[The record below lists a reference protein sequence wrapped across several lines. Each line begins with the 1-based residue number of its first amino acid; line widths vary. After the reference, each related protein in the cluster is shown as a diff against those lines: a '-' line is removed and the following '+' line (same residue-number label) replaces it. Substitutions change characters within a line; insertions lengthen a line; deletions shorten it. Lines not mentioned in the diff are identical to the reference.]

1 MSWLKSS
8 SLRYESGIGWKRIAI
23 VALLLLAAGCGTSTE
38 GRAPVP
44 VAPRTLPTGF
54 DPCAD
59 LSGEFVEQHD
69 VKLQSRLG
77 PEYTS
82 AENPPDTVGCEYKI
96 SYERYL
102 RILLSI
108 QIVGQ
113 DPPWL
118 RADFTTLEIGGRK
131 AAITR
136 PEDASDANPLPGS
149 QCVMQLEM
157 HGGSLNLNLNGW
169 GPELWENEGDPCSVL
184 TELATEIAVLLPPLE

>member
-1 MSWLKSS
+1 MSLLKS
-8 SLRYESGIGWKRIAI
+8 RFGRNGSGIGWKLVAI
-23 VALLLLAAGCGTSTE
+23 VALVLLAAGCGTSTDS
-38 GRAPVP
+38 GTPAPVS
-44 VAPRTLPTGF
+44 PRTLPTGF

-59 LSGEFVEQHD
+59 LSEEFVEQHG
-69 VKLQSRLG
+69 VELQSRLG

-82 AENPPDTVGCEYKI
+82 AENPPETVGCEYKI
-96 SYERYL
+96 SHERYL

-136 PEDASDANPLPGS
+136 PEDASDSNPLPGS

-184 TELATEIAVLLPPLE
+184 TELATEIATLLPPL